1 MFRKAKP
8 TIAPLPKPPTEAQM
22 LEDLQL
28 FHETRAAATPQ
39 PPISEQNLPTLTEE
53 SSIDDWWKVYDASV
67 QQHEQYFDHKTNAQE
82 LKQTLQEMRSD
93 LQAVCDKI
101 MAEIEQ
107 DLSRLSATM
116 SE

>member
-1 MFRKAKP
+1 MFRKAKQ

-28 FHETRAAATPQ
+28 FHETRSTVTQ
-39 PPISEQNLPTLTEE
+39 PPSNENLPTLAEE
-53 SSIDDWWKVYDASV
+53 STMDDWWKVYEASLH
-67 QQHEQYFDHKTNAQE
+67 QHEQYFDQKTNALE
-82 LKQTLQEMRSD
+82 LKKTLQEMRSE

-107 DLSRLSATM
+107 DLGQLTATM
-116 SE
+116 TE

>member
-1 MFRKAKP
+1 MFRKAKQ

-28 FHETRAAATPQ
+28 FHETRSTVSQ
-39 PPISEQNLPTLTEE
+39 PASKENLPTLTEE
-53 SSIDDWWKVYDASV
+53 STMDEWWKVYDASV
-67 QQHEQYFDHKTNAQE
+67 QQHEQFFDQKTNALE
-82 LKQTLQEMRSD
+82 LKQSLQEMRSE
-93 LQAVCDKI
+93 LQAVCDKL

-107 DLSRLSATM
+107 DLGRIAATM